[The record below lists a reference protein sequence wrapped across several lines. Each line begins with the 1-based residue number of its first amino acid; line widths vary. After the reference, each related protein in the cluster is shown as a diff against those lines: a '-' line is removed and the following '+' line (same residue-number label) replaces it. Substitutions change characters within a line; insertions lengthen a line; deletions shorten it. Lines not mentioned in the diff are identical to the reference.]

1 MNSRETEFKVVM
13 VRNEERNVLDQL
25 LDTPEDDDLDVE
37 FTRSEKRLK
46 SKRTSSVVKAVN
58 SKECPKLN
66 SSKSKVSK
74 SSKNELQSRHQNQ
87 DIKRDSA
94 TEVSK
99 KSIKSVANELIK
111 ESTSHKK
118 ISPKPNNEPTSEMAP
133 KNINNC
139 GEEYSSSHDS
149 SCSCEDHS
157 SIVSNGNRSS
167 HSSSRSISPK
177 NKSGGHRTARSLS
190 PSNRESKK
198 RWRSEA
204 DDRRKSKRRRR
215 SSHSQSVGRR
225 DPNSLLRYFF
235 KDSCFFVMKS
245 NNHEN
250 VVLSKAKGV
259 WSTPPQNETKLN
271 RAFKEFRNVILIFS
285 VKESGKFQGFARLAS
300 ESRHDSQPIQWVL
313 PHGLNARALGGV
325 FYLDWIC
332 RRELSFTKTLHL
344 FNPFNDGK
352 PVKIA
357 RDGQEIDPRV
367 GEELCRLFPSDETV
381 ELIPMLKR
389 MKKQTAHRPRSHRIR
404 GPFMDF
410 NERNKPNISSRID
423 FRNRERPNPVPNHSF
438 PSPQI
443 NFQRKRMGQ
452 PLPPI
457 GPLGPRR
464 DIRDVVRNERLIQ
477 RPLPRREFMVNG
489 NNPNFHRNLAPPM
502 PPFSQRPF
510 IEPPFQQRLDL
521 PPKPRLMDRNHD
533 RNVDE
538 FIRRTYRPPQRDR
551 RYREVRY

>member
-1 MNSRETEFKVVM
+1 M
-13 VRNEERNVLDQL
+13 
-25 LDTPEDDDLDVE
+25 
-37 FTRSEKRLK
+37 
-46 SKRTSSVVKAVN
+46 
-58 SKECPKLN
+58 
-66 SSKSKVSK
+66 
-74 SSKNELQSRHQNQ
+74 
-87 DIKRDSA
+87 
-94 TEVSK
+94 
-99 KSIKSVANELIK
+99 
-111 ESTSHKK
+111 
-118 ISPKPNNEPTSEMAP
+118 
-133 KNINNC
+133 
-139 GEEYSSSHDS
+139 
-149 SCSCEDHS
+149 
-157 SIVSNGNRSS
+157 
-167 HSSSRSISPK
+167 SPK
-177 NKSGGHRTARSLS
+177 NKSSGHRRTRSVS
-190 PSNRESKK
+190 PSNREPKK
-198 RWRSEA
+198 RLRCEP
-204 DDRRKSKRRRR
+204 DERRKSKRRRR
-215 SSHSQSVGRR
+215 SSHSQSVSRR

-389 MKKQTAHRPRSHRIR
+389 MKKQTAHRPRTHRIR

-423 FRNRERPNPVPNHSF
+423 FRNRDRANPPPNHSF
-438 PSPQI
+438 PSSQL
-443 NFQRKRMGQ
+443 NFQSIKRKRLGP
-452 PLPPI
+452 PLPPT
-457 GPLGPRR
+457 GPLPRR
-464 DIRDVVRNERLIQ
+464 DIRDGRNERIIP
-477 RPLPRREFMVNG
+477 RPMPRREFMVNG
-489 NNPNFHRNLAPPM
+489 NISNFHRNMAPPM
-502 PPFSQRPF
+502 PPFTQRPF
-510 IEPPFQQRLDL
+510 IEPSFQQRLEL
-521 PPKPRLMDRNHD
+521 PPKPRPMDKRIYD